1 MEEVMETVQPAVSL
15 DGMKRL
21 ARREF
26 LKYQQAEGVV
36 RATLFTIGVTAAFE
50 FLIWAAENLLH
61 APRLQLI
68 GIIGLA
74 LALVIGGLW
83 MVTAERRAL
92 AKFTIDK
99 SNLAGLL
106 DMWV

>member
-1 MEEVMETVQPAVSL
+1 MEAMMETVQPVSL
-15 DGMKRL
+15 DGMKKL

-36 RATLFTIGVTAAFE
+36 RATLFTIGVTAAFG
-50 FLIWAAENLLH
+50 FLIWAADNLLH
-61 APRLQLI
+61 APKLQFI

-92 AKFTIDK
+92 AKFMMDK
-99 SNLAGLL
+99 GNLACLL
-106 DMWV
+106 DVWV